1 MAEQPRRRTDSAV
14 PDIGDGLWER
24 IQAAVLAESGADKSL
39 WNGELGYT
47 DPAESV
53 RGEAY
58 GYGKVNLS
66 EESVVRP
73 LREMYEQRGERV
85 TQEQLIARRSAF
97 QVVAHEFGHLAV
109 PEEYQ
114 LVDRAADIKLGQ
126 FTPIEEG
133 TNEAWSQAKTDA
145 LIDRALPRDLALQL
159 RSVDTLRT
167 YPGWEPAARAFA
179 DDIGAETGLD
189 GDEVLDLMNRE
200 ARTGKARAAADLLFE
215 HSELPRLVP
224 PDQQAAVR
232 LQLRGQVDKSFA
244 ELQPLNKDTTVN
256 RRSVATKRGQ
266 GIAELMVRTVQNAE
280 DRFRKGPG
288 RGAEYELQSAFDDA
302 RVAISM
308 QDPEVARL
316 RRMVG
321 GQAPAAGA
329 ARPPQGNGRG
339 ERAGRAGERPAGR
352 STETPER

>member
-1 MAEQPRRRTDSAV
+1 MAEQPRRRADSAV
-14 PDIGDGLWER
+14 PDVGDGLWER

-58 GYGKVNLS
+58 GNGKLNLS

-73 LREMYEQRGERV
+73 LREMYEQRGQRV
-85 TQEQLIARRSAF
+85 TEEQLIARRSAF

-114 LVDRAADIKLGQ
+114 LADRLAEIHLKD

-159 RSVDTLRT
+159 KSVDTLRT
-167 YPGWEPAARAFA
+167 YPGWDPAARAFA
-179 DDIGAETGLD
+179 DDLGAEIGLD
-189 GDEVLDLMNRE
+189 GDEVLSVMNRE
-200 ARTGKARAAADLLFE
+200 ARTGKARAAADLIFE

-224 PDQQAAVR
+224 PEHQAAVR
-232 LQLRGQVDKSFA
+232 LQLRGQLDKAFT
-244 ELQPLNKDTTVN
+244 ELRPLNEDKTVN

-266 GIAELMVRTVQNAE
+266 AMAEVLVRTVQNAE
-280 DRFRKGPG
+280 ERFRQGPG
-288 RGAEYELQSAFDDA
+288 RGAEYELQAAFDDA
-302 RVAISM
+302 RVAVAM
-308 QDPEVARL
+308 EDPEVARL
-316 RRMVG
+316 RRMMG

-329 ARPPQGNGRG
+329 ARPARG
-339 ERAGRAGERPAGR
+339 AESARRAGERPAGR
-352 STETPER
+352 STEAPER